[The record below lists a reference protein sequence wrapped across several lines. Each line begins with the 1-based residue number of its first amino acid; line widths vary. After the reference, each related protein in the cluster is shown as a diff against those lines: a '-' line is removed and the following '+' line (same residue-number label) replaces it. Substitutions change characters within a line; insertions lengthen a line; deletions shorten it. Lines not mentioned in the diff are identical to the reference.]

1 MVLSTVL
8 TTRLGPV
15 EVVYLPGDK
24 PPVLFFPGG
33 HCSAASDCGWRLYT
47 DLGHGL
53 LAFSRPGYGRTM
65 VGRLN
70 AGEFVPAVIDCC
82 HFLGVLHTAAAS
94 ACPLGDFRP
103 SN

>member
-1 MVLSTVL
+1 MVPSTVL

-33 HCSAASDCGWRLYT
+33 HCGAVSDCGWRLYQ

-53 LAFSRPGYGRTM
+53 LAFSRPGYGKTM

-70 AGEFVPAVIDCC
+70 AGEFGPAVVECGDS
-82 HFLGVLHTAAAS
+82 LGISHTAAVVGGS
-94 ACPLGDFRP
+94 FGGL
-103 SN
+103 

>member
-33 HCSAASDCGWRLYT
+33 HSSAASDCGWRLYE
-47 DLGHGL
+47 DSGHGL
-53 LAFSRPGYGRTM
+53 LAFSRPGYRQNHGRSSERRR
-65 VGRLN
+65 VRPGRN
-70 AGEFVPAVIDCC
+70 
-82 HFLGVLHTAAAS
+82 
-94 ACPLGDFRP
+94 
-103 SN
+103 